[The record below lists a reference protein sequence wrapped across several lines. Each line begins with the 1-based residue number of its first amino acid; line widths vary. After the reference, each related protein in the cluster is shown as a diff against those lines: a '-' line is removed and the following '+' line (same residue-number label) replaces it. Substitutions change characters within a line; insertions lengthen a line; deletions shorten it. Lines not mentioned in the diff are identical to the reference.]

1 MLLFVASAGL
11 AGSKR
16 SGQTGPIARA
26 TWQCRSLSVC
36 RYLLAICIKAN
47 MCLLPSDETK
57 KKKKKKKKYIV
68 LLCPT
73 HTHIARKQIM
83 SKAPEQP
90 EGSAGHAVSPAAWDS
105 LTDAQKMAAAGEDA
119 GGIGGGPI
127 VVAKRVGGTKARG
140 GGEVAAATQTR
151 DEGFWAFVWRK
162 LVEWLCG
169 LTWR

>member
-1 MLLFVASAGL
+1 M
-11 AGSKR
+11 
-16 SGQTGPIARA
+16 
-26 TWQCRSLSVC
+26 SVC

-47 MCLLPSDETK
+47 MCLLPSDET

-127 VVAKRVGGTKARG
+127 VVAKRVGGAKARG